1 MTSKNNADVAPVAVP
16 VSTVSFR
23 DTLYTSRTLILPGQ
37 RTLAVAKGR
46 AIVEANDLAA
56 LDYLK
61 ANPEFEPLAE

>member
-1 MTSKNNADVAPVAVP
+1 MTSKNNADVAPVTVP

-61 ANPEFEPLAE
+61 AHPEFEPLAE

>member
-1 MTSKNNADVAPVAVP
+1 MTSKNNADVAPVAEP